1 MLAVAQ
7 MVRAA
12 GCGPAG
18 REFESRRSTQYLT
31 GVFPMFIKLEDAIE
45 IVMDL
50 ARENVIG
57 EEYISKDL
65 GMRAVREDQLE
76 AIKVV
81 EDHFTNNVWG

>member
-1 MLAVAQ
+1 
-7 MVRAA
+7 
-12 GCGPAG
+12 
-18 REFESRRSTQYLT
+18 
-31 GVFPMFIKLEDAIE
+31 MFIKLEDAIE

-57 EEYISKDL
+57 EEYISEDEE
-65 GMRAVREDQLE
+65 MRPVREDQLE